1 MKVILLGELR
11 GKGGEGDVVDV
22 AQGYAE
28 NYLFRNKIAQPA
40 TPCNLKQLE
49 QRRDSIA
56 KREAERISNAE
67 ATKAVLDEKLV
78 KVDAKIGE
86 EGQLFGSVTS
96 QQIVEAIKA
105 QLGVDVDRKRI
116 VRGATIKTAGRH
128 AVEINLYRDINA
140 KVVVLVGDEPVA
152 EEPAAEEAAEPEA
165 TEAADEAA
173 ETTEAAEQ
181 PSEFSTKPASN
192 WGFQQF
198 PQVRGG
204 CYQTRL
210 ASALPQICPACT
222 CGMRGKRS
230 KNAFYGPNYL
240 GKRASSG

>member
-140 KVVVLVGDEPVA
+140 KLVVLVGDEPVA

-173 ETTEAAEQ
+173 ETTEAAE
-181 PSEFSTKPASN
+181 
-192 WGFQQF
+192 
-198 PQVRGG
+198 
-204 CYQTRL
+204 
-210 ASALPQICPACT
+210 
-222 CGMRGKRS
+222 
-230 KNAFYGPNYL
+230 
-240 GKRASSG
+240 

>member
-86 EGQLFGSVTS
+86 VGQLFGSVTS

-173 ETTEAAEQ
+173 ETTEAAE
-181 PSEFSTKPASN
+181 
-192 WGFQQF
+192 
-198 PQVRGG
+198 
-204 CYQTRL
+204 
-210 ASALPQICPACT
+210 
-222 CGMRGKRS
+222 
-230 KNAFYGPNYL
+230 
-240 GKRASSG
+240 

>member
-105 QLGVDVDRKRI
+105 QLGVGVDRKRI

-173 ETTEAAEQ
+173 ETTEAAE
-181 PSEFSTKPASN
+181 
-192 WGFQQF
+192 
-198 PQVRGG
+198 
-204 CYQTRL
+204 
-210 ASALPQICPACT
+210 
-222 CGMRGKRS
+222 
-230 KNAFYGPNYL
+230 
-240 GKRASSG
+240 

>member
-128 AVEINLYRDINA
+128 AVGINLYRDINA

-173 ETTEAAEQ
+173 ETTEAAE
-181 PSEFSTKPASN
+181 
-192 WGFQQF
+192 
-198 PQVRGG
+198 
-204 CYQTRL
+204 
-210 ASALPQICPACT
+210 
-222 CGMRGKRS
+222 
-230 KNAFYGPNYL
+230 
-240 GKRASSG
+240 

>member
-40 TPCNLKQLE
+40 TPGNLKQLE

-152 EEPAAEEAAEPEA
+152 EEPAAEEAAEPET

-173 ETTEAAEQ
+173 ETTEAAE
-181 PSEFSTKPASN
+181 
-192 WGFQQF
+192 
-198 PQVRGG
+198 
-204 CYQTRL
+204 
-210 ASALPQICPACT
+210 
-222 CGMRGKRS
+222 
-230 KNAFYGPNYL
+230 
-240 GKRASSG
+240 

>member
-40 TPCNLKQLE
+40 TPGNLKQLE

-140 KVVVLVGDEPVA
+140 KVIVLVGDEPVA

-173 ETTEAAEQ
+173 ETTEAAE
-181 PSEFSTKPASN
+181 
-192 WGFQQF
+192 
-198 PQVRGG
+198 
-204 CYQTRL
+204 
-210 ASALPQICPACT
+210 
-222 CGMRGKRS
+222 
-230 KNAFYGPNYL
+230 
-240 GKRASSG
+240 

>member
-140 KVVVLVGDEPVA
+140 KVVVLVGVEPVA

-173 ETTEAAEQ
+173 ETTEAAE
-181 PSEFSTKPASN
+181 
-192 WGFQQF
+192 
-198 PQVRGG
+198 
-204 CYQTRL
+204 
-210 ASALPQICPACT
+210 
-222 CGMRGKRS
+222 
-230 KNAFYGPNYL
+230 
-240 GKRASSG
+240 